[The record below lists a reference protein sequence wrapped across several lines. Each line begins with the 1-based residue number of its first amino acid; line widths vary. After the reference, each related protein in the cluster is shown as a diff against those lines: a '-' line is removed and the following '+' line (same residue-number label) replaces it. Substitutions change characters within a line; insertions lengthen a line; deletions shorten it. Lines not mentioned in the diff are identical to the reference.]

1 MKMNESNENY
11 LQDSNNENNLNNSNE
26 NIINTDIPLH
36 INKKIE
42 RLRIK

>member
-26 NIINTDIPLH
+26 NII
-36 INKKIE
+36 K
-42 RLRIK
+42 